1 MGNSLLRIIFSCIAY
16 IIWSPSNFEPSNSY
30 HCIFFLIG
38 FGLYYLLIPKLAKS
52 DSLKHQVFAYVGV
65 SLMMIAAMM
74 WIFEADIRAVEF
86 SLIINVS
93 LLVIQDAYGE
103 GKTVE

>member
-1 MGNSLLRIIFSCIAY
+1 MF
-16 IIWSPSNFEPSNSY
+16 
-30 HCIFFLIG
+30 
-38 FGLYYLLIPKLAKS
+38 
-52 DSLKHQVFAYVGV
+52 GV

-86 SLIINVS
+86 SFDPINVS

-103 GKTVE
+103 GETVE